1 MCPSKKPTVVS
12 GHVISHH
19 DMDGSDAA
27 SSIIKHGLCVSA
39 YLLLIYLNVVLI
51 VDSADNTTVLY
62 PSQTY
67 GLLGSALLYI
77 LRFLPLLPLLFC
89 IFNFLGIVCI
99 NTFPP
104 KPKLQYSPLVCSF
117 VCFRVVT
124 RGQYRTLILDNVEK
138 NIGTCRRVGL
148 KNFVFEVVTDQALNL
163 PSMERV
169 REVVVPP
176 DFRPKNGSL
185 FKARALQY
193 CLEPGVDTLGDEDW
207 IVHLDEETLL
217 TEDAVVGIV
226 NFIST
231 GSRHQFGQGVVTYS
245 KVRIVNWLTTLA
257 ESVRVGFDLG
267 VIRFTLKVLHKPVFG
282 WKGSFVVAK
291 AAAERSISFD
301 HGPEASVA
309 EDCFFAMV
317 AFARGFSFDF
327 VEGEMLEQSAFTIPD
342 YIRQRQRWAQGI
354 FLTACSSKIPLP
366 HRLGP
371 ILMSATALTSPFTA
385 LNVPL
390 AVVCPVPVWPA
401 VNAAFAFISSTLL
414 FLFIL
419 GTVKSFSPKR
429 YGLWRCGLLVLV
441 TVLTSVVILLLEM
454 VAILFAILTPYKKE
468 FFVVQKERP
477 AETDHV

>member
-1 MCPSKKPTVVS
+1 M
-12 GHVISHH
+12 
-19 DMDGSDAA
+19 
-27 SSIIKHGLCVSA
+27 
-39 YLLLIYLNVVLI
+39 
-51 VDSADNTTVLY
+51 
-62 PSQTY
+62 
-67 GLLGSALLYI
+67 
-77 LRFLPLLPLLFC
+77 
-89 IFNFLGIVCI
+89 
-99 NTFPP
+99 
-104 KPKLQYSPLVCSF
+104 
-117 VCFRVVT
+117 
-124 RGQYRTLILDNVEK
+124 
-138 NIGTCRRVGL
+138 
-148 KNFVFEVVTDQALNL
+148 FEVVTDQTLNL

-169 REVVVPP
+169 REVVVPA

-342 YIRQRQRWAQGI
+342 YLRQRQRWAQGI

-371 ILMSATALTSPFTA
+371 ILMSATALTAPFTA